1 MSFVDHDKEIQI
13 IVPTK
18 KKIKN
23 KKQQQKTTNKQTNK
37 QTNMSKQIEKVW
49 FMVFS
54 AAFNFQLYHGGQ
66 FYWWRKTG
74 YTTDELYRIML
85 YRVHLA

>member
-1 MSFVDHDKEIQI
+1 MMSFVDHDKEIQI

-37 QTNMSKQIEKVW
+37 HVKTN
-49 FMVFS
+49 
-54 AAFNFQLYHGGQ
+54 
-66 FYWWRKTG
+66 RKG
-74 YTTDELYRIML
+74 LVYGF
-85 YRVHLA
+85 

>member
-1 MSFVDHDKEIQI
+1 MMSFVDHDKEIQI

-37 QTNMSKQIEKVW
+37 QTNKHVKT
-49 FMVFS
+49 
-54 AAFNFQLYHGGQ
+54 N
-66 FYWWRKTG
+66 RKG
-74 YTTDELYRIML
+74 LVYGF
-85 YRVHLA
+85 

>member
-23 KKQQQKTTNKQTNK
+23 KKQQKATKKQKQKRDT
-37 QTNMSKQIEKVW
+37 E
-49 FMVFS
+49 
-54 AAFNFQLYHGGQ
+54 
-66 FYWWRKTG
+66 
-74 YTTDELYRIML
+74 
-85 YRVHLA
+85 